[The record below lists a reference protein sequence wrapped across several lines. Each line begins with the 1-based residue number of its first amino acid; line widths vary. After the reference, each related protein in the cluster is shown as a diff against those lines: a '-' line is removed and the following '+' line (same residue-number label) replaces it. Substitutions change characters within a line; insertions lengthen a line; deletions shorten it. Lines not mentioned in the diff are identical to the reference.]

1 MPYACPR
8 QQGYCIV
15 RRQRHAGPPEECV
28 AVSQRCGGALDR
40 RRRADSSGAAWS
52 SARRWPEGTDA
63 RLPPPPAFVPDPFP
77 RVAAQL
83 DSLSCRRAPR
93 AGRICPSSNCNSL
106 ARAHGG
112 LARARGRRDT
122 REPAGGHP
130 RRGFLG
136 SSAQTTMDECESH
149 MFLRHGPVQPRLPKL
164 LCSTLG
170 YWQSLYYAL
179 TQTKP
184 MFDKI
189 TEPMLI

>member
-15 RRQRHAGPPEECV
+15 RRQRHAGRPEECV

-83 DSLSCRRAPR
+83 DSLSVSCAPRGAHLPEQQLQLPRARARRPGTRTRTPER
-93 AGRICPSSNCNSL
+93 AGRAL
-106 ARAHGG
+106 
-112 LARARGRRDT
+112 
-122 REPAGGHP
+122 
-130 RRGFLG
+130 LG
-136 SSAQTTMDECESH
+136 SSAQTTMNECES
-149 MFLRHGPVQPRLPKL
+149 LGPHVSAARPSPAEVAQTSSVPHWAAGNHHTPLPKPSPCL
-164 LCSTLG
+164 IK
-170 YWQSLYYAL
+170 
-179 TQTKP
+179 KP
-184 MFDKI
+184 S
-189 TEPMLI
+189 PC